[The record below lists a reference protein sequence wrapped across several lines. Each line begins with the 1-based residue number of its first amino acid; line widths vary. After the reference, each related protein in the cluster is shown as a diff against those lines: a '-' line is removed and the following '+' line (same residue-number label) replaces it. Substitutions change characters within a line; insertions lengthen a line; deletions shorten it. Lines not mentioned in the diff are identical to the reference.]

1 MKDSLGHLSSYFR
14 HRKHLPARFARDWII
29 PPAIWEKVTAARS
42 DTRRPPETRQVSSS
56 NVNLWE
62 LRRAP
67 HDNVLWIPIDWMRS
81 QTGVAY
87 TPEQHHGVRFLDEG
101 LGALRQFYDLHNPKN
116 ALEANFVFGSKEN
129 EHAPTLQA
137 GKPWGTEWDHSNWPT
152 GHPAWGPVS
161 EVFLRAEATRYEKIQ
176 SSILRLGFIDKYQG
190 GDAIRFQVL
199 INDDAHGN
207 EFRILPVTGKHRVA
221 VLAHLGWKYIP
232 MQPVASPDRE
242 IRRSDVLD
250 WPGVSGARYST
261 DQAQLY
267 FLSFFR
273 DAHTA
278 LLSNW

>member
-161 EVFLRAEATRYEKIQ
+161 EVFLRAGTQFVFKFLSTMMPMEMN
-176 SSILRLGFIDKYQG
+176 F
-190 GDAIRFQVL
+190 
-199 INDDAHGN
+199 
-207 EFRILPVTGKHRVA
+207 EFCPLPVNTG
-221 VLAHLGWKYIP
+221 LP
-232 MQPVASPDRE
+232 F
-242 IRRSDVLD
+242 
-250 WPGVSGARYST
+250 WPISAGNTY
-261 DQAQLY
+261 LC
-267 FLSFFR
+267 
-273 DAHTA
+273 
-278 LLSNW
+278 NP